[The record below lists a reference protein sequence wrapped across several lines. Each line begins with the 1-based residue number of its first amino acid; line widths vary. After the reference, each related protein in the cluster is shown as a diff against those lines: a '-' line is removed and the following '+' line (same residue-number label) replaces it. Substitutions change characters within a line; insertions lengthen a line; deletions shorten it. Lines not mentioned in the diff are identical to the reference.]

1 MAVIFQIV
9 VGNYPVPDYQ
19 QMWTE
24 WVMIKLDLVEI
35 QESLLR
41 SILGRRTGIL
51 PVRFITGRMP
61 S

>member
-35 QESLLR
+35 QESSPHCNQIAL
-41 SILGRRTGIL
+41 TW
-51 PVRFITGRMP
+51 VK
-61 S
+61 